1 MVARG
6 WSFWQI
12 FCTQFVTQV
21 SSATFVVAL
30 HLCVFDDD
38 GVLYDND
45 DDDDDDG
52 NDDED
57 DDEGNDDDD
66 DDDGN
71 FVDDDEENDVIG
83 DDNNDDNNIIRCGR
97 YLKQTTLRSS
107 TLEAL
112 EIIYLPSA
120 RFVLPPSASPRLHS
134 LPQRHLLLLRLHGV
148 QRLLGRHAPQRHQQ
162 RERRRHQHNRHLE
175 LGRVPRPLVDVGE
188 NIVT

>member
-1 MVARG
+1 MFARG
-6 WSFWQI
+6 WLFWQI

-38 GVLYDND
+38 GDSADDGVIYDDD

-97 YLKQTTLRSS
+97 YLKQTTLSGS

-112 EIIYLPSA
+112 KYVYLPSA
-120 RFVLPPSASPRLHS
+120 RFVRPQSASPK
-134 LPQRHLLLLRLHGV
+134 
-148 QRLLGRHAPQRHQQ
+148 
-162 RERRRHQHNRHLE
+162 
-175 LGRVPRPLVDVGE
+175 
-188 NIVT
+188 